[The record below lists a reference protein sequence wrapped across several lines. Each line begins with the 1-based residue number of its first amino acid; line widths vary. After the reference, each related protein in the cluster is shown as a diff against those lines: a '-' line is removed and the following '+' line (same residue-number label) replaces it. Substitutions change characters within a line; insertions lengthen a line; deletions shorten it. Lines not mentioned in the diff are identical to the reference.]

1 MVNGD
6 TDTVTP
12 VATRTGRPGRPI
24 TVGYSPA
31 SVTISPSGAVAYVVN
46 TISGTVT
53 RISTATGR
61 AGRGISVGL
70 YDYPLAVDLGPSG
83 DALVLDTYAGQV
95 TPVDTATGHVYPA
108 ITVGDFPVAA
118 AIAP

>member
-12 VATRTGRPGRPI
+12 
-24 TVGYSPA
+24 
-31 SVTISPSGAVAYVVN
+31 
-46 TISGTVT
+46 
-53 RISTATGR
+53 ISTATGR
-61 AGRGISVGL
+61 AGRAISLGL
-70 YDYPLAVDLGPSG
+70 YDYPLAVDLGPAD

-95 TPVDTATGHVYPA
+95 TPVSTVTGHVYPA

>member
-1 MVNGD
+1 MS
-6 TDTVTP
+6 T
-12 VATRTGRPGRPI
+12 ATGRPGRAI
-24 TVGYSPA
+24 GVGYAPA
-31 SVTISPSGAVAYVVN
+31 SVTVSGSAAYVVN

-53 RISTATGR
+53 PVSTSTGR
-61 AGRGISVGL
+61 AARALSVGL
-70 YDYPLAVDLGPSG
+70 YDYPLAIDFATGS

-95 TPVDTATGHVYPA
+95 PPVDTATGHVYPA

>member
-1 MVNGD
+1 
-6 TDTVTP
+6 
-12 VATRTGRPGRPI
+12 
-24 TVGYSPA
+24 
-31 SVTISPSGAVAYVVN
+31 VAYVVN

-53 RISTATGR
+53 PISTATGR
-61 AGRGISVGL
+61 AGGGISVGL

-95 TPVDTATGHVYPA
+95 TPVNTATGHAYPA